1 MEIICLIQKYR
12 NDRSKSAKIGL
23 TSPDPIFCYNKIIN
37 IPLADIGIEK
47 LFEGLGESTQKPVI
61 SE

>member
-1 MEIICLIQKYR
+1 MIVASLQRLGSHRPIPYSVIIKLM
-12 NDRSKSAKIGL
+12 
-23 TSPDPIFCYNKIIN
+23 N